1 MYTKSHEHVCLHLE
15 CNSLNIY
22 FCSKKNSGTKVIEKS
37 EKAHFCVEYIFFSMK
52 CCVMEVVKKRQP
64 TRHIFHLFLTE
75 SSEQPGSIGPALV
88 TLARAFG

>member
-1 MYTKSHEHVCLHLE
+1 
-15 CNSLNIY
+15 
-22 FCSKKNSGTKVIEKS
+22 
-37 EKAHFCVEYIFFSMK
+37 MK

-88 TLARAFG
+88 TLARAFGWDIQLFVVEPSETTRVGCKQLDSRNTDQVFCVWLWQT